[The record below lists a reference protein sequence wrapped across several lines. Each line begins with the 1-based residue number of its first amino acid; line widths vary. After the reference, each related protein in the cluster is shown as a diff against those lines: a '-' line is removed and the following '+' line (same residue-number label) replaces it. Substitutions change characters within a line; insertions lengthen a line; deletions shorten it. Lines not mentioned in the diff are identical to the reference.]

1 MTLQLSIASAT
12 LKFGIHGHQGR
23 TMKSRT
29 EARTS
34 RSQAL
39 PAAPARMSEPHQSSA
54 RRASFRRR
62 KAAAI
67 RGIATRETT
76 PQAREGKSPQA
87 IPGFSESWNE
97 RRRGTMTVVILRG

>member
-1 MTLQLSIASAT
+1 VTLQLSIASAT
-12 LKFGIHGHQGR
+12 LKLGIQGHQGR

-29 EARTS
+29 DARTI

-67 RGIATRETT
+67 RGIATSETT
-76 PQAREGKSPQA
+76 PQARDGKRPQA
-87 IPGFSESWNE
+87 IPGFSESWKE
-97 RRRGTMTVVILRG
+97 SRRGRRTEVIRRG

>member
-12 LKFGIHGHQGR
+12 LKLGIQGHHGN

-29 EARTS
+29 EARTT

-67 RGIATRETT
+67 RGIAKR
-76 PQAREGKSPQA
+76 PQA

-97 RRRGTMTVVILRG
+97 RRRGTMTVVIRRG